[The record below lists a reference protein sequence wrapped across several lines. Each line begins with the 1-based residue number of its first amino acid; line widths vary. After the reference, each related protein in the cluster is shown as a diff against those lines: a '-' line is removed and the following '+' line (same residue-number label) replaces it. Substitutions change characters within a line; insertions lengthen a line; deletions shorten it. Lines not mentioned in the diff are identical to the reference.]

1 MGTNGIN
8 GLSFTQGQ
16 KITLKQGSS
25 ITGELK
31 TIFDEMLKKGL
42 IEDVNGDGFTKAE
55 LKNMYDMLN
64 KIHKESNRST
74 DYTKM
79 GVGTEFDYTA
89 EEMKKLAESAGF
101 EVVQT
106 SAEVIEDEV
115 IEDPE

>member
-1 MGTNGIN
+1 MGVDGIN
-8 GLSFTQGQ
+8 VGQFQQSQ
-16 KITLKQGSS
+16 KIKLKQGSS

-42 IEDVNGDGFTKAE
+42 IKDVNGDGFTKAE
-55 LKNMYDMLN
+55 LKNMYAMLN
-64 KIHKESNRST
+64 QIHKDSNRST

-89 EEMKKLAESAGF
+89 EEMQKLAESAGF